1 MKFNNK
7 RDTLPD
13 KEVNN
18 RQREGRFG
26 LYRQEGDSSQAGM
39 FGEMAYVERER
50 QAQGKRKRQRT
61 ERADDELEM
70 RLL

>member
-7 RDTLPD
+7 WDVLPD

-26 LYRQEGDSSQAGM
+26 LYRQKGDASQAGM
-39 FGEMAYVERER
+39 FGEMAYVERGR
-50 QAQGKRKRQRT
+50 QAQGKRKAGRQRT
-61 ERADDELEM
+61 ESR
-70 RLL
+70 R